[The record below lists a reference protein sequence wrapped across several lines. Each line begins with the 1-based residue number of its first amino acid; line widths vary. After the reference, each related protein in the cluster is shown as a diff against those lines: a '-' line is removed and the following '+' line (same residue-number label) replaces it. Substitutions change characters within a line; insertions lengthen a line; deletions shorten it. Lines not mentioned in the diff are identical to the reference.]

1 MLRVF
6 LCPKRVKMFICCFNN
21 PDMDYL
27 CKKAKS
33 MVETSKI
40 GKKIVKNASHFSRV
54 KCKNLR
60 SVFVKN
66 VKNEKT
72 KRAFLPVNE
81 RNAKNKKMIAKLSII
96 HNFCAHDF
104 YLHSKNSEI
113 LLFA

>member
-1 MLRVF
+1 MLRAF
-6 LCPKRVKMFICCFNN
+6 FYKRPVGLHISAFNN
-21 PDMDYL
+21 YDMRYL
-27 CKKAKS
+27 CKRAKN
-33 MVETSKI
+33 VEETSNFNRE
-40 GKKIVKNASHFSRV
+40 IVKNASYFSWV

-66 VKNEKT
+66 VKNEKA

>member
-6 LCPKRVKMFICCFNN
+6 LCQKRVKLFICCFNN
-21 PDMDYL
+21 PDIDYL

-40 GKKIVKNASHFSRV
+40 GKKIVKNASCFSQA

-66 VKNEKT
+66 VKNEKA
-72 KRAFLPVNE
+72 KRAFLP
-81 RNAKNKKMIAKLSII
+81 
-96 HNFCAHDF
+96 
-104 YLHSKNSEI
+104 
-113 LLFA
+113 

>member
-1 MLRVF
+1 
-6 LCPKRVKMFICCFNN
+6 
-21 PDMDYL
+21 
-27 CKKAKS
+27 
-33 MVETSKI
+33 
-40 GKKIVKNASHFSRV
+40 
-54 KCKNLR
+54 
-60 SVFVKN
+60 VKN
-66 VKNEKT
+66 VKNEKA